1 MPNPVLVSLADLET
15 AMTAKKVRQLL
26 GIAGDASIPADRVQM
41 ILDNGH
47 GFVFGE
53 IQRAVKKS
61 SVFALWL
68 TQWTPE
74 DRAEIRRLVIGAC
87 IYYLHYLGQMGE
99 EVPDSVSAE
108 RDEIKDRCQRI
119 GDHLATVAAESGP
132 ESSTQ
137 HDFIYGP
144 GCGRHDT
151 GSPRGRWQGIYN

>member
-1 MPNPVLVSLADLET
+1 MANPVLVSLADLET
-15 AMTAKKVRQLL
+15 AMTAHKVRQLL
-26 GIAGDASIPADRVQM
+26 GIKGDASIPQDRVQM

-68 TQWTPE
+68 TTWTPE
-74 DRAEIRRLVIGAC
+74 DRAEIRRLILGAC

-99 EVPDSVSAE
+99 EVPDSVSSE

-119 GDHLATVAAESGP
+119 GDHLATVAAEP
-132 ESSTQ
+132 PPASSTQ

-144 GCGRHDT
+144 GCGQHQV
-151 GSPRGRWQGIYN
+151 GSPRGRWGGIYN